1 MSPTKLVE
9 YKKSKATII
18 TALRKEKKGCSEKIG
33 AAVMGITLGTLNP
46 YKTYQSYSKALS

>member
-18 TALRKEKKGCSEKIG
+18 TALRKEKKDAQK
-33 AAVMGITLGTLNP
+33 
-46 YKTYQSYSKALS
+46 K